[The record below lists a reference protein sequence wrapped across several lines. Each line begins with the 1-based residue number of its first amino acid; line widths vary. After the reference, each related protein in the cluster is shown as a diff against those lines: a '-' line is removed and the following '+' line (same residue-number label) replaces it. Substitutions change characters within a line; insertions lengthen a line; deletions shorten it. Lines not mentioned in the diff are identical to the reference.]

1 MFSYKLAGIRLL
13 AGSIFMLLIGSLP
26 LAAQS
31 ITGTISATIVD
42 PNGQVIPGANI
53 TITNDQNGDSRSTV
67 TNNDGRFTLAAVQ
80 PGTYTLKVEHQG
92 FQSLLRT
99 KTVLS
104 ANENLALGELALATG
119 NVNETVTVAAT
130 GAVVDTESSDLTA
143 RLTADQLNLISTKGR
158 DVTSLLRLIP
168 GTSNIPDIEAVGNGF
183 GTTLPNFSGQRSRS
197 TVVTVD
203 GLNASE
209 PSGSNLLS
217 MTTSMDAISEVKVLR
232 DNYAAEYG
240 NNGGAMINIVT
251 KGGGT
256 RYAGTAYYFL
266 RNEALNANNYF
277 SNKAGLPRSLYRF
290 NYWGFNF
297 GGPLPLPAFGESDH
311 MFIKDKAF
319 FFFNMEKPHTIT
331 PTDPVFVTVPTALE
345 RAGDFSQSVNSS
357 GAKVFIAD
365 PLLTGACS
373 SADQTA
379 CFRDPSRATP
389 GNPLGLNIIPA
400 NRINQSMQ
408 GILNYFPLP
417 NSAIA
422 GNPGRYVFQLPV
434 DVPKSSYLFR
444 IDFKPT
450 EKDNFYYK
458 AQWWTS
464 DNEGT
469 ATSGWPNGSNGVDRW
484 GIRSH
489 YLYKDNGWPGSFN
502 WVHVINS
509 SVVNEFSIGSRQDS
523 EGFIP
528 TAGFAEG
535 LSRSALHYT
544 APQLFPANNTK
555 LSLVPI
561 VNSWTSVA
569 GNPAN
574 INWLNRWGE
583 VGQDYIKPSISD
595 NVTWTR
601 GKHTIK
607 FGMYFERL
615 LNEEAPGGNWSG
627 TLSFSNSTSTGFTTA
642 SGNTS
647 FAYANA
653 ILGNFN
659 SYTEQVA
666 RPFTNEELK
675 LYQWYVQ
682 DSWKF
687 NRRLTVNYGLRL
699 EGHSAQYQLDDQ
711 GSNFDP
717 SKFDPSKAPVLYVGY
732 CAGQPGGVPA
742 LGTTCAAA
750 NQFAVDPRIANP
762 TAADFQNKNLVRAI
776 VPGSGDLLNG
786 LLLPT
791 DPATPKGYRHTKPID
806 FEPRVG
812 FAWDI
817 MGDGKTVIRGMG
829 GVYHMPRIGGGT
841 GGASSLGNNPP
852 QQRTFQILNGNIDN
866 LTNLINTAALF
877 PVAITAL
884 EVQSHTPSTY
894 NFSLGV
900 QRDIGFNTVVEV
912 SYVGAFGRHLGERRN
927 LNAVP
932 DGARFVDCRVIP
944 AGLCQPQNRDALSTG
959 AAIAKNDDFLRPYR
973 GYGDINQVTWSG
985 NSKYNS
991 LQLQVS
997 RRYANHF
1004 QYGVV
1009 YTYGISKDYANDDTS
1024 DLSSPRPYK
1033 AFNYASSDFDQRHI
1047 LTVGYI
1053 YDIPGLSHKFNNNSV
1068 IKFIFDNWQLS
1079 GTTSFATGRPKN
1091 NLSASYTSGTATI
1104 TAGQTCPA
1112 GTFQTNAT
1120 TCTMITDFTGGTVNA
1135 RAFLTCDPG
1144 KNVTGAD
1151 STGSAYV
1158 INVGCFAPPTALGQ
1172 IGDVPRNSVRIPS
1185 LFNNDLALF
1194 KNIKI
1199 GERRGIQL
1207 RWEMYNIF
1215 NRANFED
1222 LDGSLTF
1229 AVAQV
1234 NPNGGSCTAVGN
1246 TCTAVVRQTRSSF
1259 GTPTTARTPRVM
1271 QASIRINF

>member
-1 MFSYKLAGIRLL
+1 
-13 AGSIFMLLIGSLP
+13 
-26 LAAQS
+26 
-31 ITGTISATIVD
+31 
-42 PNGQVIPGANI
+42 
-53 TITNDQNGDSRSTV
+53 
-67 TNNDGRFTLAAVQ
+67 
-80 PGTYTLKVEHQG
+80 
-92 FQSLLRT
+92 
-99 KTVLS
+99 
-104 ANENLALGELALATG
+104 
-119 NVNETVTVAAT
+119 
-130 GAVVDTESSDLTA
+130 
-143 RLTADQLNLISTKGR
+143 
-158 DVTSLLRLIP
+158 
-168 GTSNIPDIEAVGNGF
+168 
-183 GTTLPNFSGQRSRS
+183 
-197 TVVTVD
+197 
-203 GLNASE
+203 
-209 PSGSNLLS
+209 
-217 MTTSMDAISEVKVLR
+217 
-232 DNYAAEYG
+232 
-240 NNGGAMINIVT
+240 
-251 KGGGT
+251 
-256 RYAGTAYYFL
+256 
-266 RNEALNANNYF
+266 
-277 SNKAGLPRSLYRF
+277 
-290 NYWGFNF
+290 
-297 GGPLPLPAFGESDH
+297 
-311 MFIKDKAF
+311 
-319 FFFNMEKPHTIT
+319 
-331 PTDPVFVTVPTALE
+331 
-345 RAGDFSQSVNSS
+345 
-357 GAKVFIAD
+357 
-365 PLLTGACS
+365 
-373 SADQTA
+373 
-379 CFRDPSRATP
+379 
-389 GNPLGLNIIPA
+389 
-400 NRINQSMQ
+400 
-408 GILNYFPLP
+408 
-417 NSAIA
+417 
-422 GNPGRYVFQLPV
+422 
-434 DVPKSSYLFR
+434 
-444 IDFKPT
+444 
-450 EKDNFYYK
+450 
-458 AQWWTS
+458 
-464 DNEGT
+464 
-469 ATSGWPNGSNGVDRW
+469 
-484 GIRSH
+484 
-489 YLYKDNGWPGSFN
+489 
-502 WVHVINS
+502 
-509 SVVNEFSIGSRQDS
+509 
-523 EGFIP
+523 
-528 TAGFAEG
+528 
-535 LSRSALHYT
+535 
-544 APQLFPANNTK
+544 
-555 LSLVPI
+555 
-561 VNSWTSVA
+561 
-569 GNPAN
+569 
-574 INWLNRWGE
+574 
-583 VGQDYIKPSISD
+583 
-595 NVTWTR
+595 
-601 GKHTIK
+601 
-607 FGMYFERL
+607 
-615 LNEEAPGGNWSG
+615 
-627 TLSFSNSTSTGFTTA
+627 
-642 SGNTS
+642 
-647 FAYANA
+647 
-653 ILGNFN
+653 
-659 SYTEQVA
+659 
-666 RPFTNEELK
+666 
-675 LYQWYVQ
+675 
-682 DSWKF
+682 
-687 NRRLTVNYGLRL
+687 
-699 EGHSAQYQLDDQ
+699 
-711 GSNFDP
+711 
-717 SKFDPSKAPVLYVGY
+717 
-732 CAGQPGGVPA
+732 

-1033 AFNYASSDFDQRHI
+1033 AFNYAPSDFDQRHI

-1229 AVAQV
+1229 AVAQL